1 MKKAF
6 LILFILPSIL
16 FAQGTDNFVISG
28 TLKGMLDKTEL
39 VLKND
44 EVSPEP
50 LASVK
55 SSGQQFKMSGIITE
69 PGMYYIQPKNSQQKL
84 IVFLDASNITVDGE
98 FVKLQVATVTGS
110 AAHNDFALFNSTFNP
125 LFTKLTASA
134 QQLNQGVK
142 DDNGAIRKQ
151 YETLMVDINQKTD
164 EFISM
169 HSNSPVAPFV
179 LLVATQL
186 NQDPL
191 IHEMRLNKISA
202 KAKENYFGRLA
213 TKTIEDSKFGSVGS
227 AAAEFVQQDVNGQNI
242 SLSSFKGK
250 YVLIDFW
257 ASWCGPCRQ
266 ENPNLV
272 NAFQK
277 YKSKN
282 FTVLGV
288 SLDRAKEPW
297 LKAIKDDRLDWTQV
311 SDLKFW
317 SNEVAI
323 KYKIQSIPQNFLLD
337 PNGVIIAKNLRGE
350 DLQSKLALLLK

>member
-1 MKKAF
+1 MKKVI
-6 LILFILPSIL
+6 LILFILPTFL
-16 FAQGTDNFVISG
+16 CAQNTDNFEISG

-44 EVSPEP
+44 EISTEP
-50 LASVK
+50 LATVK
-55 SSGQQFKMSGIITE
+55 SIGQKFKMIGKIAE
-69 PGMYYIQPKNSQQKL
+69 PGMYYIQPNNSQQKL
-84 IVFLDASNITVDGE
+84 VLFLDASNITVDGE
-98 FVKLQVATVTGS
+98 FVKLQAASVTGS
-110 AAHNDFALFNSTFNP
+110 ATHNVFALFNSTFNP
-125 LFTKLTASA
+125 LFTKLTTFA

-151 YETLMVDINQKTD
+151 YEILIIDINNKTD
-164 EFISM
+164 QFILT
-169 HSNSPVAPFV
+169 HSSSPVAPFV

-191 IHEMRLNKISA
+191 IHEKRLNKIST

-227 AAAEFVQQDVNGQNI
+227 AAAEFIQQDVNGQNI

-350 DLQSKLALLLK
+350 DLQSKLAQLLK

>member
-1 MKKAF
+1 MKST
-6 LILFILPSIL
+6 ILLLLLVPCLLFSQSSKKYSIK
-16 FAQGTDNFVISG
+16 GV
-28 TLKGMLDKTEL
+28 LKGMTDKTEL

-44 EVSPEP
+44 ELSKEP
-50 LASVK
+50 IASCK
-55 SSGQQFKMSGIITE
+55 SKGDQFEITGDLKESGL
-69 PGMYYIQPKNSQQKL
+69 YYISTKSGNDKL
-84 IVFLDASNITVDGE
+84 LIFLDASKISIEGD
-98 FVKLQVATVTGS
+98 FSALQSARVTGS
-110 AAHNDFALFNSTFNP
+110 LTHNDFIALNTTFNP

-151 YETLMVDINQKTD
+151 YESLMVEINQKTD
-164 EFISM
+164 QFIVT
-169 HSNSPVAPFV
+169 HSTSPVAPFV
-179 LLVATQL
+179 LLVAMQL

-191 IHEMRLNKISA
+191 VHEGRLNKISS
-202 KAKENYFGRLA
+202 KAKENYFGRIA
-213 TKTIEDSKFGSVGS
+213 TKAIEDSKFGSVGS
-227 AAAEFVQQDVNGQNI
+227 AAADFTQQDVNGQNI

-277 YKSKN
+277 YKSRN

-317 SNEVAI
+317 SNEVAV
-323 KYKIQSIPQNFLLD
+323 KYKIQSIPQNYLLD

-350 DLQSKLALLLK
+350 ELQSRLAELLK